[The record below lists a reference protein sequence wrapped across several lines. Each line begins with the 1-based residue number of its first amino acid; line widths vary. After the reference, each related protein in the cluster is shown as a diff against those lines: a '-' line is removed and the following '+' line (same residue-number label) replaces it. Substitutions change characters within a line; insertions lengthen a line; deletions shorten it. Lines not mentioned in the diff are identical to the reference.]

1 MTLRAASEFWRIQ
14 LHLQR
19 ASHYD
24 LTMTRNV
31 GKAMQVLA
39 LMLLPASMLMQLTAQ
54 MRASS
59 VSVMLLLMLFG
70 IALFCVGRVVEGYG
84 RHTGGMKDA

>member
-1 MTLRAASEFWRIQ
+1 
-14 LHLQR
+14 
-19 ASHYD
+19 
-24 LTMTRNV
+24 
-31 GKAMQVLA
+31 MQVLA
-39 LMLLPASMLMQLTAQ
+39 LMLLPAAMLMQLTAQ

-84 RHTGGMKDA
+84 SPRVG